1 MIIKSSYGASVVIVR
16 AVGVTLGLA
25 VMSVTATRA
34 EPGLSEQVYG
44 AVVDEGRKELEL
56 RYGRLNGGAGAGES
70 ALVAEASYGVN
81 DWWYSAVLAQFE
93 SAPGDD
99 LELADIG
106 WENLLE
112 LTGTK
117 DDALRTAVYA
127 EIKVSTRDNEPGELE
142 FKGIAEYRAAPWN
155 FRFNL
160 IFEREFGEN
169 ASDETEF
176 GYAARAVRYVDQHV
190 ALGVEGFGDLGTF
203 DDVGHQVPQ
212 YWGPMI
218 FGEVPLERGELEL
231 QAGFLFGF
239 GANEADNQLRL
250 TAEWDFF

>member
-1 MIIKSSYGASVVIVR
+1 MGAE
-16 AVGVTLGLA
+16 AVSFRTFGLCAGLVLLGA
-25 VMSVTATRA
+25 TAATVARA

-44 AVVDEGRKELEL
+44 AVVDEGRKEFEL
-56 RYGRLNGGAGAGES
+56 RYGRLNGSAGDGES
-70 ALVAEASYGVN
+70 ALVAEAAYGLN
-81 DWWYSAVLAQFE
+81 DWWYSAILAQFE
-93 SAPGDD
+93 SAPGYD
-99 LELADIG
+99 LQVTDIG

-112 LTGTK
+112 LTGSRE
-117 DDALRTAVYA
+117 DALRTTVYA
-127 EIKVSTRDNEPGELE
+127 EIKVSTRDNVPGELE

-160 IFEREFGEN
+160 IFEREFGDN

-176 GYAARAVRYVDQHV
+176 GYAVRAARFVGDNVS
-190 ALGVEGFGDLGTF
+190 LGVEGFGDLGTF
-203 DDVGHQVPQ
+203 DHVGGSLPH

-218 FGEVPLERGELEL
+218 AGEVPLERGELEL

-239 GANEADNQLRL
+239 GANEGDTQLRL